1 MSGTEVSGASGA
13 SYGDLLVTALVVLVG
28 ACVVMFVIVRVAA
41 RWLGGG
47 RSRRA
52 ELLDVVARVPLEARR
67 SLYIVDVAG
76 KALLLGTSE
85 LGVAVLSELD
95 RDLVRAAPPP
105 ATFVDLVRGAMA
117 RAGGRRRREGE
128 GDGGSP

>member
-105 ATFVDLVRGAMA
+105 ATFVDLVR
-117 RAGGRRRREGE
+117 
-128 GDGGSP
+128 